1 MSTEAMNGSDIVI
14 VGGGIYGASLAYALA
29 KAGKQ
34 VMLLE
39 ANEIASG
46 ASGGPGERG
55 VRANRRDIRELPIAA
70 LALDR
75 WKTFQSTFEG
85 GVGYRRIG
93 GLQAFDVPYGHR
105 EHEVYGRMQAMTDIQ
120 NEMGVPTEILSREA
134 TLDKEPEMFSGVK
147 WSMYCR
153 NDGVGD
159 HTFATQQ
166 FAKEARKAGAVIRTG
181 AKVSEILH
189 RGGEANG
196 VKLDSGETITVG
208 SKLIILA
215 NAGVKQL
222 MKPIFTPQ
230 EPAPVWNIMPQM
242 MYVSNPEG
250 RKIHHLL
257 SHAHRRLAVKQIPDG
272 TIMLSGGVSVS
283 HVGDNKMVGSLSAT
297 AVNLTDSIATLP
309 FLEASSF
316 IKVDAS
322 RTDTVALD
330 GIPIIEQ
337 SVALS
342 NTIYGY
348 AWSGHGFA
356 ISLGFTH
363 YFTEWVLS
371 GKKPEALAPFA
382 PSRFLKPAM

>member
-1 MSTEAMNGSDIVI
+1 MSTEAMSGSDILI
-14 VGGGIYGASLAYALA
+14 IGGGIYGTSLAYELA
-29 KAGKQ
+29 TVGKQ

-39 ANEIASG
+39 AGEIASG

-75 WKTFQSTFEG
+75 WQAFQRTFEG

-93 GLQAFDVPYGHR
+93 GLQAFDLPYGQR
-105 EHEVYGRMQAMTDIQ
+105 EHEVFGRLQAMTDIQ

-166 FAKEARKAGAVIRTG
+166 FAAEAKKAGAVIRTG
-181 AKVSEILH
+181 AKVADILH
-189 RGGEANG
+189 RGGAATG
-196 VKLDSGETITVG
+196 VKLTSGETISVG
-208 SKLIILA
+208 SKLIVLA
-215 NAGVKQL
+215 NAGVKHL
-222 MKPIFTPQ
+222 MTPLFTPR
-230 EPAPVWNIMPQM
+230 ELSPVWNIMPQM

-250 RKIHHLL
+250 RKINHLL

-283 HVGDNKMVGSLSAT
+283 HVGGNNMVGSLSST
-297 AVNLTDSIATLP
+297 AINLTDSIATLP
-309 FLEASSF
+309 FLESASF

-337 SVALS
+337 SITLP

-363 YFTEWVLS
+363 YFKEWIMT
-371 GKKPEALAPFA
+371 GTKPDALAPFA
-382 PSRFLKPAM
+382 PSRFLKSGV